1 MEFAVS
7 ALVLLVLLL
16 PGFILQ
22 TSYTKGFWRWN
33 SPTSARPLTEQIPGG
48 IVTASILHLIW
59 TSVCAWLGHHIDLS
73 ALTMFLLSSYGHD
86 DEFFKTTLAS
96 ITHHPYKV
104 FIYFISL
111 YLGSA
116 LLGYL
121 SHYLVRRYKLDR
133 RTRILRFNNEW
144 FYLLS
149 GEITE
154 FVEYPEDLGKVDGVY
169 LTTIV
174 HHSGKDYLYRGIVAD
189 FFFDKSGNLDRVLLT
204 LAHRRPLLADRE
216 AGREFDH
223 DEIDDRYYSIEG
235 DYFILRYSEMSTI
248 NLDYFF
254 IEEEGS
260 QTRAA

>member
-7 ALVLLVLLL
+7 ALFLLVLLL

-33 SPTSARPLTEQIPGG
+33 SPTTTRPITEQIPTG
-48 IVTASILHLIW
+48 IVTASVLHIIW
-59 TSVCAWLGHHIDLS
+59 ASACAWLGYPINLS
-73 ALTMFLLSSYGHD
+73 ALTMFLLGAYGHD
-86 DEFFKTTLAS
+86 EEFFRTTLNS
-96 ITHHPYKV
+96 LTDHPYKV

-111 YLGSA
+111 YMGSA
-116 LLGYL
+116 FLGYL
-121 SHYLVRRYKLDR
+121 SHFLVRKWKLDR

-149 GEITE
+149 GEITQFKE
-154 FVEYPEDLGKVDGVY
+154 FPEDLGKVDGVY

-204 LAHRRPLLADRE
+204 LAHRRDLSADRE
-216 AGREFDH
+216 LDQEFGQ
-223 DEIDDRYYSIEG
+223 DEVDNRYYNVEG

-248 NLDYFF
+248 NLAYFF
-254 IEEEGS
+254 VEKEDS
-260 QTRAA
+260 